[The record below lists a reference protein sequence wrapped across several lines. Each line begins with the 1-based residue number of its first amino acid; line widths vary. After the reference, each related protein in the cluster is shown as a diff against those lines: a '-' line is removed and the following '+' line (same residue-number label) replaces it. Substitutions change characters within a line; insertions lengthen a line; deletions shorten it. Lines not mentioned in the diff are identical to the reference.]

1 MLGAVCCLGEEAA
14 PPPSCRLDLEGRLC
28 PPPRVWTTPPCSLP
42 FPLEERPVA
51 TELAATELSSPPHT
65 SHRLAPPPP
74 PSARSVPRQVESDEH
89 DAFLRPV
96 RFGPPRDPA
105 HWTSLELRQPPLPAP
120 AAEPAP
126 APAPHGGGSG
136 RRLEAGGSEGARAG
150 LWDSGEEI
158 WVLLDAHAFLAP
170 AREHARDGGAGH
182 GGAGGSERGGRE
194 GPLSA
199 FPEDLEEGD
208 DVGGGREGAA
218 GAEEETL
225 PGAEGGG
232 GAAKGSTTAGGG
244 GGAGGRGAA
253 GQRGAAAGGAAGGHG
268 GGDGAAGDADGGG
281 AGGEWRGARAWRG
294 TQWQRPTDAG
304 QPGRCLWVDSDGRR
318 KSGVGQKLWGG
329 PLGQGLGLGGIV
341 EWKEAAGEVS

>member
-1 MLGAVCCLGEEAA
+1 M
-14 PPPSCRLDLEGRLC
+14 S
-28 PPPRVWTTPPCSLP
+28 
-42 FPLEERPVA
+42 
-51 TELAATELSSPPHT
+51 TEQSSSPLT

-170 AREHARDGGAGH
+170 AREHALDGGAGH

-244 GGAGGRGAA
+244 GGAGGGGRQDSVVRLQVGRRAAMAAATEQREMQTAAVLEASGAGPAPGAA
-253 GQRGAAAGGAAGGHG
+253 RSGNGRRMRGSRAAAFGSTVM
-268 GGDGAAGDADGGG
+268 GDGSR
-281 AGGEWRGARAWRG
+281 EW
-294 TQWQRPTDAG
+294 
-304 QPGRCLWVDSDGRR
+304 GRSC
-318 KSGVGQKLWGG
+318 GVGRWGRG
-329 PLGQGLGLGGIV
+329 
-341 EWKEAAGEVS
+341 